1 MEAARR
7 AVLEVAA
14 QRRREE
20 GELDDEDLLIGAPAP
35 GAAQSPAAP
44 GTGIAVWHALIL

>member
-7 AVLEVAA
+7 AVLEAAA

-20 GELDDEDLLIGAPAP
+20 GELDDEDLLIGAPVA
-35 GAAQSPAAP
+35 GSRH
-44 GTGIAVWHALIL
+44 WHRRLACSH